1 MSSGN
6 ACVTV
11 TMWGCFCHQ
20 EITQLS
26 NLIILDLT
34 KNRLSTL
41 PSGLDHM
48 LCLKDL
54 IMSENFLESV
64 PSTLGK
70 HDGNTMSANY
80 LTKFSA
86 QVICVVCINLSWT

>member
-1 MSSGN
+1 M
-6 ACVTV
+6 
-11 TMWGCFCHQ
+11 
-20 EITQLS
+20 S

-48 LCLKDL
+48 VCLKDL
-54 IMSENFLESV
+54 IVSENFLESV

-70 HDGNTMSANY
+70 HDRHAVSKIFWRCMCRSYA
-80 LTKFSA
+80 
-86 QVICVVCINLSWT
+86 